1 MTLLRVFAKLPAAD
15 VDRARAFYARVLDLE
30 PVAELNRHLHYEV
43 GGSRFLVFP
52 SSGRASGTHDQLGF
66 VVDDVRAEV
75 ARLRHAGV
83 EPERFDVPTVPDDDA
98 IADFGEV
105 TAAWFRDSEG
115 NLISLT
121 QFANG
126 G

>member
-1 MTLLRVFAKLPAAD
+1 VTLRQVFAKLPAAD
-15 VDRARAFYARVLDLE
+15 VGRARAFYARVLDLE

-52 SSGRASGTHDQLGF
+52 SQGRASGTHDQLGF

-75 ARLRHAGV
+75 ARLRRAGV
-83 EPERFDVPTVPDDDA
+83 EPERFDVPTVSDDDA

-115 NLISLT
+115 NLISMT
-121 QFANG
+121 QFATG
-126 G
+126 D